1 MKKTL
6 AALIVGAFAASAANA
21 AVVYNNEGTKVE
33 LGGRLSV
40 IVEQST
46 STEDDQKQQHGT
58 LRNQG
63 SRFHIKATHN
73 FGDGFYAQ
81 GYLETRLVSNYPE
94 SSSDD
99 FGGITTKY
107 AYVTLGNNAFGEV
120 KLGRAKT
127 IADEITTA
135 EDKEYGLLNSKKY
148 IPTNGNTVG
157 YTFNGIDGLV
167 LGANYLLA
175 QNRVP
180 GGPGAFPNKQG
191 EVYPQQI
198 SNGVQVGAKY
208 DANNIVAAIAFGRTN
223 YKAAG
228 NDFNPGDSF
237 GLGRKEQ
244 VEGVLSTLGYRF
256 SDLGLLVSLD
266 SGYAKT
272 KNHMKHAFN
281 PSNGESVPAKPAYDE
296 KSYFVSPGFQYELM
310 EDTNLYGNFKYERN
324 SVDDFKRKRGKIER
338 EQAVLFG
345 IDHKLHKQVLTYI
358 EGAYAR
364 TRTSEKGTSKVKTEK
379 EKSVGVGLRVYF

>member
-40 IVEQST
+40 IAEQSSNT
-46 STEDDQKQQHGT
+46 LDDQKQQHGA

-73 FGDGFYAQ
+73 LGDGFYAQ
-81 GYLETRLVSNYPE
+81 GYLETRLVTDNTKE
-94 SSSDD
+94 NSDH
-99 FGGITTKY
+99 FGDITTKY
-107 AYVTLGNNAFGEV
+107 AYVTLGNKAFGEV

-127 IADEITTA
+127 IADGITSA
-135 EDKEYGLLNSKKY
+135 EDKEYGVLDNSKY
-148 IPTNGNTVG
+148 IRTNGNTVG
-157 YTFNGIDGLV
+157 YTFKGIDGLV

-175 QNRVP
+175 QSRIRLS
-180 GGPGAFPNKQG
+180 PGASSKPG
-191 EVYPQQI
+191 EVAPQAI

-208 DANNIVAAIAFGRTN
+208 DANNIIAGIAYGRTN
-223 YKAAG
+223 YRE
-228 NDFNPGDSF
+228 NMRVTISSP
-237 GLGRKEQ
+237 GRKEQ

-272 KNHMKHAFN
+272 KHHKKAAAAA
-281 PSNGESVPAKPAYDE
+281 EPAYDE
-296 KSYFVSPGFQYELM
+296 KRSFVSPGFQYELM
-310 EDTNLYGNFKYERN
+310 EDTNVYGNFKYERT
-324 SVDDFKRKRGKIER
+324 SVNQGKNTR

-345 IDHKLHKQVLTYI
+345 VDHKLHKQVLTYI

-364 TRTSEKGTSKVKTEK
+364 TKTNDKGKTEKTEK

>member
-21 AVVYNNEGTKVE
+21 AVVYNNEGTNVE

-40 IVEQST
+40 IAEQST
-46 STEDDQKQQHGT
+46 STRKDQKQQHGE
-58 LRNQG
+58 LRNAG

-81 GYLETRLVSNYPE
+81 GYLETRLVSDYE
-94 SSSDD
+94 SRSDN
-99 FGGITTKY
+99 FGNIITKY
-107 AYVTLGNNAFGEV
+107 AYVTLGNKGFGEV

-127 IADEITTA
+127 ISDGITSA
-135 EDKEYGLLNSKKY
+135 EDKEYGVIENKEY
-148 IPTNGNTVG
+148 IPKDGNSVG
-157 YTFNGIDGLV
+157 YTFKGIDGLV

-175 QNRVP
+175 QERV
-180 GGPGAFPNKQG
+180 AYSSNNKPG
-191 EVYPQQI
+191 EVYSQAI

-208 DANNIVAAIAFGRTN
+208 DANNIIAGIAYGRTN
-223 YKAAG
+223 YREDLAE
-228 NDFNPGDSF
+228 PGEKS
-237 GLGRKEQ
+237 GKKQQ
-244 VEGVLSTLGYRF
+244 VNGALSTLGYRF

-272 KNHMKHAFN
+272 KNYKDKH
-281 PSNGESVPAKPAYDE
+281 E
-296 KSYFVSPGFQYELM
+296 KRYFVSPGFQYELM
-310 EDTNLYGNFKYERN
+310 EDTNVYGNFKYERN
-324 SVDDFKRKRGKIER
+324 SVDQGKKER

-364 TRTSEKGTSKVKTEK
+364 TRTTATDKDKTTVKTEK

>member
-40 IVEQST
+40 IAEQSNT
-46 STEDDQKQQHGT
+46 TVKGQKQQHGA

-81 GYLETRLVSNYPE
+81 GYLETRLLTSVSGVTRE
-94 SSSDD
+94 DRD
-99 FGGITTKY
+99 GFGDITTKY
-107 AYVTLGNNAFGEV
+107 AYVTLGNKALGEV

-127 IADEITTA
+127 IADGITSA
-135 EDKEYGLLNSKKY
+135 EDKEYGVLNNSDY
-148 IPTNGNTVG
+148 VPTNGNTVG
-157 YTFNGIDGLV
+157 YTFKGIDGLV

-175 QNRVP
+175 QKYDTAGN
-180 GGPGAFPNKQG
+180 NG
-191 EVYPQQI
+191 EVQKQSI

-223 YKAAG
+223 YKENIASQSG
-228 NDFNPGDSF
+228 
-237 GLGRKEQ
+237 KEQ
-244 VEGVLSTLGYRF
+244 LKGVVSTLGYRF

-272 KNHMKHAFN
+272 KNHKEVK
-281 PSNGESVPAKPAYDE
+281 SGGKPAHYE
-296 KSYFVSPGFQYELM
+296 KRYFVSPGFQYELM
-310 EDTNLYGNFKYERN
+310 EDTNVYGNFKYERT
-324 SVDDFKRKRGKIER
+324 SVDQGEKTH

-345 IDHKLHKQVLTYI
+345 VDHKLHKQVLTYI

-364 TRTSEKGTSKVKTEK
+364 TKTNEKGKAEKTGK

>member
-21 AVVYNNEGTKVE
+21 AVVYNNEGTNVE

-40 IVEQST
+40 IAEQSSNT
-46 STEDDQKQQHGT
+46 LDDQKQQHGA

-81 GYLETRLVSNYPE
+81 GYLETRFVSKYKDNADHFD
-94 SSSDD
+94 S
-99 FGGITTKY
+99 ITTKY
-107 AYVTLGNNAFGEV
+107 AYVTLGNKALGEV

-127 IADEITTA
+127 IADGITSA
-135 EDKEYGLLNSKKY
+135 EDKEYGVLNNSKY

-157 YTFNGIDGLV
+157 YTFEGIDGLV

-175 QNRVP
+175 QQRNAH
-180 GGPGAFPNKQG
+180 GSAAG
-191 EVYPQQI
+191 EVVAQVI

-208 DANNIVAAIAFGRTN
+208 DANNIIAGIAYGRTN
-223 YKAAG
+223 YREYLAIQDKSG
-228 NDFNPGDSF
+228 
-237 GLGRKEQ
+237 KKQQ
-244 VEGVLSTLGYRF
+244 VNGALSTLGYRF

-272 KNHMKHAFN
+272 KNYKDKH
-281 PSNGESVPAKPAYDE
+281 E
-296 KSYFVSPGFQYELM
+296 KRYFVSPGFQYELM
-310 EDTNLYGNFKYERN
+310 EDTNVYGNFKYERN
-324 SVDDFKRKRGKIER
+324 SVDQGKKAR
-338 EQAVLFG
+338 EHAVLFG
-345 IDHKLHKQVLTYI
+345 VDHKLHKQVLTYI

-364 TRTSEKGTSKVKTEK
+364 TRTNDKGKTEKTEK

>member
-21 AVVYNNEGTKVE
+21 AVVYNNEGTNVE

-40 IVEQST
+40 IAEQSN
-46 STEDDQKQQHGT
+46 STRKDQKQQHGE
-58 LRNQG
+58 LRNAG

-81 GYLETRLVSNYPE
+81 GYLETRLVSDYE
-94 SSSDD
+94 SRSDN
-99 FGGITTKY
+99 FGNIITKY
-107 AYVTLGNNAFGEV
+107 AYVTLGNKGFGEV

-127 IADEITTA
+127 ISDGITSA
-135 EDKEYGLLNSKKY
+135 EDKEYGVLENKEY
-148 IPTNGNTVG
+148 IPKDGNSVG
-157 YTFNGIDGLV
+157 YTFKGIDGLV

-175 QNRVP
+175 QKRVAGSKP
-180 GGPGAFPNKQG
+180 G
-191 EVYPQQI
+191 EVSPQEI

-208 DANNIVAAIAFGRTN
+208 DANNIIAGIAYGRTN
-223 YKAAG
+223 YRE
-228 NDFNPGDSF
+228 DITI
-237 GLGRKEQ
+237 GLGDNSGKKQQ
-244 VEGVLSTLGYRF
+244 VNGALSTLGYHF

-272 KNHMKHAFN
+272 KNYKDKH
-281 PSNGESVPAKPAYDE
+281 E
-296 KSYFVSPGFQYELM
+296 KRYFVSPGFQYELM
-310 EDTNLYGNFKYERN
+310 EDTNVYGNFKYERN
-324 SVDDFKRKRGKIER
+324 SVDQGKKTR

-345 IDHKLHKQVLTYI
+345 VDHKLHKQVLTYI

-364 TRTSEKGTSKVKTEK
+364 TRTTESKKGVKTEK

>member
-33 LGGRLSV
+33 LGGRLS
-40 IVEQST
+40 IIAEQSN

-73 FGDGFYAQ
+73 LGDGFYAQ
-81 GYLETRLVSNYPE
+81 GYLETRLVSDYLRDGADNFSE
-94 SSSDD
+94 
-99 FGGITTKY
+99 IVTKY
-107 AYVTLGNNAFGEV
+107 AYVTLGNNTFGEV

-135 EDKEYGLLNSKKY
+135 EDKEYGLLNNSKY
-148 IPTNGNTVG
+148 IRTNGNTVG
-157 YTFNGIDGLV
+157 YTFNAIDGLV

-175 QNRVP
+175 QERNVDSVDYT
-180 GGPGAFPNKQG
+180 GNGAKAG
-191 EVYPQQI
+191 EVGVGAI
-198 SNGVQVGAKY
+198 SNGIQVGAKY
-208 DANNIVAAIAFGRTN
+208 DANNIIVGIAYGRTN
-223 YKAAG
+223 YK
-228 NDFNPGDSF
+228 DSNYYNSRTSQF
-237 GLGRKEQ
+237 TYQGEKQEVNGALA
-244 VEGVLSTLGYRF
+244 SLGYRF

-272 KNHMKHAFN
+272 KNYKAKH
-281 PSNGESVPAKPAYDE
+281 E
-296 KSYFVSPGFQYELM
+296 KRYFVSPGFQYELM
-310 EDTNLYGNFKYERN
+310 EDTNVYGNFKYERN
-324 SVDDFKRKRGKIER
+324 SVDQGKKER

-358 EGAYAR
+358 EGAYSR
-364 TRTSEKGTSKVKTEK
+364 TRTTENAGNKSTVKTEK

>member
-21 AVVYNNEGTKVE
+21 AVVYNNEGTNVE
-33 LGGRLSV
+33 LGGRLS
-40 IVEQST
+40 IIAEQSN
-46 STEDDQKQQHGT
+46 STVDNQKQQHGA

-81 GYLETRLVSNYPE
+81 GYLETRFVTKASENG
-94 SSSDD
+94 SDN
-99 FGGITTKY
+99 FGDITSKY
-107 AYVTLGNNAFGEV
+107 AYVTLGNKAFGEV

-127 IADEITTA
+127 IADGITSA
-135 EDKEYGLLNSKKY
+135 EDKEYGVLNNSDY
-148 IPTNGNTVG
+148 IPTSGNTVG
-157 YTFNGIDGLV
+157 YTFKGIDGLV

-175 QNRVP
+175 QKRE
-180 GGPGAFPNKQG
+180 GAKGENKRPNDKAG
-191 EVYPQQI
+191 EVRI
-198 SNGVQVGAKY
+198 GEINNGIQVGAKY
-208 DANNIVAAIAFGRTN
+208 DANDIVAKIAYGRTN
-223 YKAAG
+223 YKY
-228 NDFNPGDSF
+228 NESDEHKQQLN
-237 GLGRKEQ
+237 
-244 VEGVLSTLGYRF
+244 GVLATLGYRF

-272 KNHMKHAFN
+272 KNYKIKH
-281 PSNGESVPAKPAYDE
+281 E
-296 KSYFVSPGFQYELM
+296 KRYFVSPGFQYELM
-310 EDTNLYGNFKYERN
+310 EDTNVYGNFKYERT
-324 SVDDFKRKRGKIER
+324 SVDQGEKTR

-345 IDHKLHKQVLTYI
+345 VDHKLHKQLLTYI

-364 TRTSEKGTSKVKTEK
+364 TRTTGTGKGVKTEK

>member
-6 AALIVGAFAASAANA
+6 AALIVGAFVASAANA

-40 IVEQST
+40 IAEQSSNT
-46 STEDDQKQQHGT
+46 VDDQKQQHGA

-81 GYLETRLVSNYPE
+81 GYLETRLVTEGTQDN
-94 SSSDD
+94 SDH
-99 FGGITTKY
+99 FGDITTKY
-107 AYVTLGNNAFGEV
+107 AYVTLGNKAFGEV

-127 IADEITTA
+127 IADGITSA
-135 EDKEYGLLNSKKY
+135 EDKEYGVLNNSKY
-148 IPTNGNTVG
+148 IRTNGNTVG
-157 YTFNGIDGLV
+157 YTFKGIDGLV

-175 QNRVP
+175 QQRLHNDQGVIPRK
-180 GGPGAFPNKQG
+180 AG
-191 EVYPQQI
+191 EVYPQAI

-223 YKAAG
+223 YRENTTG
-228 NDFNPGDSF
+228 NLRIIS
-237 GLGRKEQ
+237 GRKEQ

-272 KNHMKHAFN
+272 KNHTTTTTTAAGKKTETH
-281 PSNGESVPAKPAYDE
+281 SAYDE
-296 KSYFVSPGFQYELM
+296 KRSFVSPGFQYELM
-310 EDTNLYGNFKYERN
+310 EDTNVYGNFKYERT
-324 SVDDFKRKRGKIER
+324 SSDEGKKTH

-345 IDHKLHKQVLTYI
+345 VDHKLHKQVLTYI

-364 TRTSEKGTSKVKTEK
+364 TKTNDKGKTEKTEK

>member
-21 AVVYNNEGTKVE
+21 VVVYNNEGTKVE

-40 IVEQST
+40 IAEQSS
-46 STEDDQKQQHGT
+46 STEDDQKNQHGG

-73 FGDGFYAQ
+73 LGDGFYAQ
-81 GYLETRLVSNYPE
+81 GYLETRFVSDYTKE
-94 SSSDD
+94 KSDH
-99 FGGITTKY
+99 FGDIATKY
-107 AYVTLGNNAFGEV
+107 AYVTLGNNTFGEV

-148 IPTNGNTVG
+148 IPTNGNTIG
-157 YTFNGIDGLV
+157 YTFNAIDGLV
-167 LGANYLLA
+167 LGANYLFA
-175 QNRVP
+175 QERDVQNVP
-180 GGPGAFPNKQG
+180 AIGLKAG
-191 EVYPQQI
+191 EVTVGEV
-198 SNGVQVGAKY
+198 SNGIQVGAKY
-208 DANNIVAAIAFGRTN
+208 DANNIIVGIAYGRTN
-223 YKAAG
+223 YKDTDKTTRGKRVGGGGGGATTYDYQG
-228 NDFNPGDSF
+228 K
-237 GLGRKEQ
+237 KEE
-244 VEGVLSTLGYRF
+244 VNGALASLGYRF

-272 KNHMKHAFN
+272 KKYKAKH
-281 PSNGESVPAKPAYDE
+281 E

-310 EDTNLYGNFKYERN
+310 EDTNVYGNFKYERN
-324 SVDDFKRKRGKIER
+324 SVDQGKKAR
-338 EQAVLFG
+338 EHAVLFG
-345 IDHKLHKQVLTYI
+345 VDHKLHKQVLTYI

-364 TRTSEKGTSKVKTEK
+364 TRTNDKGKTEKTEK

>member
-21 AVVYNNEGTKVE
+21 VVVYNNEGTKVE

-40 IVEQST
+40 IAEQS
-46 STEDDQKQQHGT
+46 SNTEDGQKNQHGT

-73 FGDGFYAQ
+73 LGDGFYAQ
-81 GYLETRLVSNYPE
+81 GYLETRFVSDYTKE
-94 SSSDD
+94 KSDH
-99 FGGITTKY
+99 FGDIATKY
-107 AYVTLGNNAFGEV
+107 AYVTLGNNTFGEV

-157 YTFNGIDGLV
+157 YTFNGVDGLV

-175 QNRVP
+175 QERDVQTVSRL
-180 GGPGAFPNKQG
+180 GLKTG
-191 EVYPQQI
+191 EVTVGEV
-198 SNGVQVGAKY
+198 SNGIQVGAKY
-208 DANNIVAAIAFGRTN
+208 DANNVIVGIAYGRTN
-223 YKAAG
+223 YK
-228 NDFNPGDSF
+228 DSDMKQDQNYTYK
-237 GLGRKEQ
+237 GKKQEVNGALA
-244 VEGVLSTLGYRF
+244 SLGYHF

-272 KNHMKHAFN
+272 KNYKAKH
-281 PSNGESVPAKPAYDE
+281 E

-324 SVDDFKRKRGKIER
+324 SADQGKKER

-364 TRTSEKGTSKVKTEK
+364 TRTTTVGKDTKVKTEK

>member
-21 AVVYNNEGTKVE
+21 AVVYNNEGTNVE

-40 IVEQST
+40 IAEQSSNT
-46 STEDDQKQQHGT
+46 LDDQKQQHGA

-63 SRFHIKATHN
+63 SHFHIKATHN

-81 GYLETRLVSNYPE
+81 GYLETRFVSKYKDNADHFD
-94 SSSDD
+94 S
-99 FGGITTKY
+99 ITTKY
-107 AYVTLGNNAFGEV
+107 AYVTLGNKALGEV

-127 IADEITTA
+127 IADGITSA
-135 EDKEYGLLNSKKY
+135 EDKEYGVLNNSKY

-157 YTFNGIDGLV
+157 YTFEGIDGLV

-175 QNRVP
+175 QQRNAH
-180 GGPGAFPNKQG
+180 GSAAG
-191 EVYPQQI
+191 EVVAQVI

-208 DANNIVAAIAFGRTN
+208 DANNIIAGIAYGRTN
-223 YKAAG
+223 YREDLAIQDKSG
-228 NDFNPGDSF
+228 
-237 GLGRKEQ
+237 KKQQ
-244 VEGVLSTLGYRF
+244 VNGALSTLGYRF

-272 KNHMKHAFN
+272 KNYKDKH
-281 PSNGESVPAKPAYDE
+281 E
-296 KSYFVSPGFQYELM
+296 KRYFVSPGFQYELM
-310 EDTNLYGNFKYERN
+310 EDTNVYGNFKYERN
-324 SVDDFKRKRGKIER
+324 SVDQGKKAR
-338 EQAVLFG
+338 EHAVLFG
-345 IDHKLHKQVLTYI
+345 VDHKLHKQVLTYI

-364 TRTSEKGTSKVKTEK
+364 TRTNDKGKTEKTEK

>member
-40 IVEQST
+40 IAEQSNT
-46 STEDDQKQQHGT
+46 TVDDQKQQHGA

-73 FGDGFYAQ
+73 FSDGFYAQ
-81 GYLETRLVSNYPE
+81 GYLETRLI
-94 SSSDD
+94 SSYDGENTD
-99 FGGITTKY
+99 GFGDIATRY
-107 AYVTLGNNAFGEV
+107 AYVTLGNEAFGEV

-127 IADEITTA
+127 IADGITSA
-135 EDKEYGLLNSKKY
+135 EDKEYGVLNNSKY
-148 IPTNGNTVG
+148 IPTNGNTAG
-157 YTFNGIDGLV
+157 YTFKGIDGLV

-175 QNRVP
+175 QKYDTAGV
-180 GGPGAFPNKQG
+180 AG
-191 EVYPQQI
+191 EVQRQSI

-223 YKAAG
+223 YKENIESQSG
-228 NDFNPGDSF
+228 
-237 GLGRKEQ
+237 KEQ
-244 VEGVLSTLGYRF
+244 LKGVVSTLGYRF

-272 KNHMKHAFN
+272 KNHKQVK
-281 PSNGESVPAKPAYDE
+281 GQGKPAHYE
-296 KSYFVSPGFQYELM
+296 KRYFVSPGFQYELM
-310 EDTNLYGNFKYERN
+310 EDTNVYGNFKYERT
-324 SVDDFKRKRGKIER
+324 SVDQGKKTH

-345 IDHKLHKQVLTYI
+345 VDHKLHKQVLTYI

-364 TRTSEKGTSKVKTEK
+364 TKTNDNGKAETTGK

>member
-21 AVVYNNEGTKVE
+21 AVVYNNEGTNVE
-33 LGGRLSV
+33 LGGRLS
-40 IVEQST
+40 IIAEQSN
-46 STEDDQKQQHGT
+46 STIKDQKQQHGA
-58 LRNQG
+58 LRNQS

-81 GYLETRLVSNYPE
+81 GYLETRLVSAQSGTE
-94 SSSDD
+94 SDN
-99 FGGITTKY
+99 FGHIITKY
-107 AYVTLGNNAFGEV
+107 AYVTLGNKALGEV

-127 IADEITTA
+127 IADDITSA
-135 EDKEYGLLNSKKY
+135 EDKEYGVLNNSKY
-148 IPTNGNTVG
+148 IPTDGNTVG
-157 YTFNGIDGLV
+157 YTFKGIDGLV

-175 QNRVP
+175 QERYKYT
-180 GGPGAFPNKQG
+180 GAGAGAGAVAG
-191 EVYPQQI
+191 EVYPQKI

-208 DANNIVAAIAFGRTN
+208 DANNIIAGIAYGRTN
-223 YKAAG
+223 YREDIITG
-228 NDFNPGDSF
+228 SDSD
-237 GLGRKEQ
+237 KKQQ
-244 VEGVLSTLGYRF
+244 VNGALSTLGYRF

-272 KNHMKHAFN
+272 KNYKAKH
-281 PSNGESVPAKPAYDE
+281 E

-310 EDTNLYGNFKYERN
+310 EDTNFYGNFKYERN
-324 SVDDFKRKRGKIER
+324 SVDQGKKER

-364 TRTSEKGTSKVKTEK
+364 TRTNDKGKAEKTEK

>member
-40 IVEQST
+40 IAEQSNT
-46 STEDDQKQQHGT
+46 TVDKQKQQHGA

-81 GYLETRLVSNYPE
+81 GYLETRLVTSPNGFTHE
-94 SSSDD
+94 DRD
-99 FGGITTKY
+99 GFGDITTKY
-107 AYVTLGNNAFGEV
+107 AYVTLGNKALGEV

-127 IADEITTA
+127 IADGITSA
-135 EDKEYGLLNSKKY
+135 EDKEYGVLNNSKY
-148 IPTNGNTVG
+148 IPTNGNTAG
-157 YTFNGIDGLV
+157 YTFKGIDGLV

-175 QNRVP
+175 QKYDNA
-180 GGPGAFPNKQG
+180 GGEPG
-191 EVYPQQI
+191 EVQKQSI

-223 YKAAG
+223 YKENIASQSG
-228 NDFNPGDSF
+228 
-237 GLGRKEQ
+237 KEQ
-244 VEGVLSTLGYRF
+244 LKGVVSTLGYRF

-272 KNHMKHAFN
+272 KNHKEVK
-281 PSNGESVPAKPAYDE
+281 SSGKPAHYE
-296 KSYFVSPGFQYELM
+296 KRYFVSPGFQYELM
-310 EDTNLYGNFKYERN
+310 EDTNVYGNFKYERT
-324 SVDDFKRKRGKIER
+324 SVDQGEKTH

-345 IDHKLHKQVLTYI
+345 VDHKLHKQVLTYI

-364 TRTSEKGTSKVKTEK
+364 TKTNEKGKPEKTEK

>member
-40 IVEQST
+40 IAEQSSNT
-46 STEDDQKQQHGT
+46 LDDQEQQHGA

-81 GYLETRLVSNYPE
+81 GYLETRFVTDVTKNH
-94 SSSDD
+94 SDH
-99 FGGITTKY
+99 FGDITTKY
-107 AYVTLGNNAFGEV
+107 AYVTLGNKAFGEV
-120 KLGRAKT
+120 KLGRAET
-127 IADEITTA
+127 IADGITSA
-135 EDKEYGLLNSKKY
+135 EDKEYGVLNNSKY
-148 IPTNGNTVG
+148 VPTNGNTVG
-157 YTFNGIDGLV
+157 YTFKGIDGLV

-175 QNRVP
+175 QERNTTDYVTP
-180 GGPGAFPNKQG
+180 PVG
-191 EVYPQQI
+191 EVLPQKI

-208 DANNIVAAIAFGRTN
+208 DANNIIAGIAFGRTN
-223 YKAAG
+223 YRE
-228 NDFNPGDSF
+228 NMRITVTEPN
-237 GLGRKEQ
+237 RKQQ
-244 VEGVLSTLGYRF
+244 VEGVLSTLGYHF

-272 KNHMKHAFN
+272 KNHKEMKRFD
-281 PSNGESVPAKPAYDE
+281 NGKLKPRYDE
-296 KSYFVSPGFQYELM
+296 KRYFVSPGFQYELM
-310 EDTNLYGNFKYERN
+310 EDTNVYGNFKYERT
-324 SVDDFKRKRGKIER
+324 SVNQGKNTR

-345 IDHKLHKQVLTYI
+345 VDHKLHKQVLTYI

-364 TRTSEKGTSKVKTEK
+364 TKTNDKGKAEKTEK

>member
-21 AVVYNNEGTKVE
+21 VVVYNNEGTKVE

-40 IVEQST
+40 IAEQST
-46 STEDDQKQQHGT
+46 STIDDQKNQHGA

-81 GYLETRLVSNYPE
+81 GYLETRFVTDGSLNG
-94 SSSDD
+94 SDD
-99 FGGITTKY
+99 FGDITTKY
-107 AYVTLGNNAFGEV
+107 AYVTLGNNTFGEV
-120 KLGRAKT
+120 KLGKAKT

-148 IPTNGNTVG
+148 IPTNGNTIG

-175 QNRVP
+175 QKRDLESHVI
-180 GGPGAFPNKQG
+180 GKGDFTRAG
-191 EVYPQQI
+191 EVLVGGV
-198 SNGVQVGAKY
+198 SNGIQVGAKY
-208 DANNIVAAIAFGRTN
+208 DANNIIVGIAYGRTN
-223 YKAAG
+223 YNESTNARHDA
-228 NDFNPGDSF
+228 S
-237 GLGRKEQ
+237 RKKQELN
-244 VEGVLSTLGYRF
+244 GALASLGYRF

-272 KNHMKHAFN
+272 KNYKAKH
-281 PSNGESVPAKPAYDE
+281 E
-296 KSYFVSPGFQYELM
+296 KRYFVSPGFQYELM

-324 SVDDFKRKRGKIER
+324 SVDQGKKER

-358 EGAYAR
+358 EGSYAR
-364 TRTSEKGTSKVKTEK
+364 TRTTTSSNSKSTVKTEK

>member
-21 AVVYNNEGTKVE
+21 VVVYNNEGTKVE

-40 IVEQST
+40 IAEQSS
-46 STEDDQKQQHGT
+46 STEDDQKNQHGG

-73 FGDGFYAQ
+73 LGDGFYAQ
-81 GYLETRLVSNYPE
+81 GYLETRFVSDYTKE
-94 SSSDD
+94 KSDHFSD
-99 FGGITTKY
+99 IAIKY
-107 AYVTLGNNAFGEV
+107 AYVTLGNNTFGEV

-148 IPTNGNTVG
+148 IPTNGNTIG
-157 YTFNGIDGLV
+157 YTFNAIDGLV
-167 LGANYLLA
+167 LGANYLFA
-175 QNRVP
+175 QERDVQNVP
-180 GGPGAFPNKQG
+180 AIGLESG
-191 EVYPQQI
+191 EVTVGEV
-198 SNGVQVGAKY
+198 SNGIQVGAKY
-208 DANNIVAAIAFGRTN
+208 DANNIIVGIAYGRTN
-223 YKAAG
+223 YKDTDKTTTKKG
-228 NDFNPGDSF
+228 GEITYNYQGK
-237 GLGRKEQ
+237 KEE
-244 VEGVLSTLGYRF
+244 VNGALASLGYRF

-272 KNHMKHAFN
+272 KRYKAKH
-281 PSNGESVPAKPAYDE
+281 E

-310 EDTNLYGNFKYERN
+310 EDTNVYGNFKYERN
-324 SVDDFKRKRGKIER
+324 SVDQGKKAR
-338 EQAVLFG
+338 EHAVLFG
-345 IDHKLHKQVLTYI
+345 VDHKLHKQVLTYI

-364 TRTSEKGTSKVKTEK
+364 TRTRTNDEGKTEKTEKTEK

>member
-21 AVVYNNEGTKVE
+21 VVVYNNEGTKVE
-33 LGGRLSV
+33 LGGRLS
-40 IVEQST
+40 IIAEQS
-46 STEDDQKQQHGT
+46 SATEDDQKQQHGT

-73 FGDGFYAQ
+73 LGDGFYAQ
-81 GYLETRLVSNYPE
+81 GYLETRFVSDYTKQK
-94 SSSDD
+94 SDHFAD
-99 FGGITTKY
+99 ISTKY
-107 AYVTLGNNAFGEV
+107 AYVTLGNNTFGEV

-135 EDKEYGLLNSKKY
+135 EDKEYGLLNNKKY

-157 YTFNGIDGLV
+157 YTFNAIDGLV

-175 QNRVP
+175 QERDVQTVP
-180 GGPGAFPNKQG
+180 GVGTKTG
-191 EVYPQQI
+191 EVTVGEI
-198 SNGVQVGAKY
+198 NNGIQVGAKY
-208 DANNIVAAIAFGRTN
+208 DANNIIVGIAYGRTN
-223 YKAAG
+223 YR
-228 NDFNPGDSF
+228 DSNKQRSSSSSRATTYTYQ
-237 GLGRKEQ
+237 GKKQEVNGALA
-244 VEGVLSTLGYRF
+244 SLGYRF

-272 KNHMKHAFN
+272 KKYKAKH
-281 PSNGESVPAKPAYDE
+281 E

-324 SVDDFKRKRGKIER
+324 SVDQGEKER

-358 EGAYAR
+358 EGAYSR
-364 TRTSEKGTSKVKTEK
+364 TRTAANDGKTKEKTEK

>member
-21 AVVYNNEGTKVE
+21 VVVYNNEGTKVE

-40 IVEQST
+40 IAEQST
-46 STEDDQKQQHGT
+46 STEDDQKNQHGA

-73 FGDGFYAQ
+73 FSDGFYAQ
-81 GYLETRLVSNYPE
+81 GYLETRFVSDYTKE
-94 SSSDD
+94 KADHFAD
-99 FGGITTKY
+99 IATKY
-107 AYVTLGNNAFGEV
+107 AYVTLGNNTFGEV

-148 IPTNGNTVG
+148 IPTNGNTIG

-175 QNRVP
+175 QERDVQTVP
-180 GGPGAFPNKQG
+180 HVGTKTG
-191 EVYPQQI
+191 EVTVGEI

-208 DANNIVAAIAFGRTN
+208 DANNIIVGIAYGRTN
-223 YKAAG
+223 YKDSDNKNDQG
-228 NDFNPGDSF
+228 NYTYQGK
-237 GLGRKEQ
+237 KEE
-244 VEGVLSTLGYRF
+244 VNGALASLGYRF

-272 KNHMKHAFN
+272 KNYKATHQ
-281 PSNGESVPAKPAYDE
+281 E
-296 KSYFVSPGFQYELM
+296 SYFVSPGFQYELM
-310 EDTNLYGNFKYERN
+310 EDTNLYGNFKYERK
-324 SVDDFKRKRGKIER
+324 VDQGEKER

-364 TRTSEKGTSKVKTEK
+364 TRTTATDKGKTTVKTEK

>member
-21 AVVYNNEGTKVE
+21 VVVYNNEGTKVE
-33 LGGRLSV
+33 LGGRLS
-40 IVEQST
+40 IIAEQS
-46 STEDDQKQQHGT
+46 SNTEDDQKNQHGG

-73 FGDGFYAQ
+73 LGDGFYAQ
-81 GYLETRLVSNYPE
+81 GYLETRFVSDYTKE
-94 SSSDD
+94 KSDH
-99 FGGITTKY
+99 FGDIATKY
-107 AYVTLGNNAFGEV
+107 AYVTLGNNTFGEV

-148 IPTNGNTVG
+148 IPTSGNTVG

-175 QNRVP
+175 QERDVQTVDAVNLK
-180 GGPGAFPNKQG
+180 AG
-191 EVYPQQI
+191 EVTVGKV

-208 DANNIVAAIAFGRTN
+208 DANNIIVGIAYGRTN
-223 YKAAG
+223 YKDTDMKTRARPPKLSYQG
-228 NDFNPGDSF
+228 K
-237 GLGRKEQ
+237 KEK
-244 VEGVLSTLGYRF
+244 VSGALASLGYRF

-272 KNHMKHAFN
+272 KNYKAKHT
-281 PSNGESVPAKPAYDE
+281 

-324 SVDDFKRKRGKIER
+324 SVDQGKKER

-358 EGAYAR
+358 EGAYAK
-364 TRTSEKGTSKVKTEK
+364 TRTTENPDNKGSKVKTEK

>member
-21 AVVYNNEGTKVE
+21 AVLYNNEGTKVE

-40 IVEQST
+40 IAEQST
-46 STEDDQKQQHGT
+46 NTLDDQKQQHGA

-81 GYLETRLVSNYPE
+81 GYLETRLVT
-94 SSSDD
+94 DGTKD
-99 FGGITTKY
+99 RADHFGDITTKY
-107 AYVTLGNNAFGEV
+107 AYVTLGNKALGEV

-127 IADEITTA
+127 IADGITSA
-135 EDKEYGLLNSKKY
+135 EDKEYGVLNNSKY

-157 YTFNGIDGLV
+157 YTFKGIDGLV

-175 QNRVP
+175 QGRNTAGFVTP
-180 GGPGAFPNKQG
+180 PVG
-191 EVYPQQI
+191 EVLSQTI

-223 YKAAG
+223 YRENMRVTPFSPSK
-228 NDFNPGDSF
+228 
-237 GLGRKEQ
+237 KQQ
-244 VEGVLSTLGYRF
+244 VEGVVSTLGYHF

-272 KNHMKHAFN
+272 KYHKATTK
-281 PSNGESVPAKPAYDE
+281 AAAAATTPAYDE
-296 KSYFVSPGFQYELM
+296 KRSFVSPGFQYELM
-310 EDTNLYGNFKYERN
+310 EDTNVYGNFKYERT
-324 SVDDFKRKRGKIER
+324 SVNQGKNTR

-345 IDHKLHKQVLTYI
+345 VDHKLHRQVLTYI

-364 TRTSEKGTSKVKTEK
+364 TKTNDKGKAEKTEK

>member
-21 AVVYNNEGTKVE
+21 VVVYNNEGTKVE

-40 IVEQST
+40 IAEQSS

-73 FGDGFYAQ
+73 LGDGFYAQ
-81 GYLETRLVSNYPE
+81 GYLETRFA
-94 SSSDD
+94 SDFTKEKSD
-99 FGGITTKY
+99 HFSDISTKY
-107 AYVTLGNNAFGEV
+107 AYVTLGNNTFGEV

-148 IPTNGNTVG
+148 IPTSGSTIG

-167 LGANYLLA
+167 LGANYLFA
-175 QNRVP
+175 QERALNEYAP
-180 GGPGAFPNKQG
+180 ALGKIG
-191 EVYPQQI
+191 EVAVGKI
-198 SNGVQVGAKY
+198 SNGIQVGAKY
-208 DANNIVAAIAFGRTN
+208 DANNIIVGIAYGRTN
-223 YKAAG
+223 YKDTNATQR
-228 NDFNPGDSF
+228 NSSSSSSSSF
-237 GLGRKEQ
+237 LYQGKKEK
-244 VEGVLSTLGYRF
+244 VNGALASLGYRF

-272 KNHMKHAFN
+272 KNYKAKH
-281 PSNGESVPAKPAYDE
+281 E

-310 EDTNLYGNFKYERN
+310 EDTNLYGNFKYERT
-324 SVDDFKRKRGKIER
+324 SVDQGEKGR
-338 EQAVLFG
+338 EHAVLFG
-345 IDHKLHKQVLTYI
+345 VDHKLHKQVLTYI

-364 TRTSEKGTSKVKTEK
+364 TKTNDKGKAEKTEK

>member
-40 IVEQST
+40 IAEQST
-46 STEDDQKQQHGT
+46 STEKDQKQQHGT

-73 FGDGFYAQ
+73 LGDGFYAQ
-81 GYLETRLVSNYPE
+81 GYLETRFV
-94 SSSDD
+94 SDD
-99 FGGITTKY
+99 FRDGADNFSDITTKY
-107 AYVTLGNNAFGEV
+107 AYVTLGNNTFGEV

-127 IADEITTA
+127 IADGITSA

-148 IPTNGNTVG
+148 IPTSGNTIG

-175 QNRVP
+175 QERGINNTDYGTGLDVRS
-180 GGPGAFPNKQG
+180 G
-191 EVYPQQI
+191 EVTIGKI
-198 SNGVQVGAKY
+198 SNGIQVGAKY
-208 DANNIVAAIAFGRTN
+208 DANNIIVGIAYGRTN
-223 YKAAG
+223 YKDTNNTTTSKTATLAYQG
-228 NDFNPGDSF
+228 KTQEVNGALAS
-237 GLGRKEQ
+237 
-244 VEGVLSTLGYRF
+244 LGYRF

-272 KNHMKHAFN
+272 KNYKAKH
-281 PSNGESVPAKPAYDE
+281 E

-324 SVDDFKRKRGKIER
+324 SVDQGKKER

-358 EGAYAR
+358 EGAYSR
-364 TRTSEKGTSKVKTEK
+364 TRTAANDGKTKEKTEK

>member
-21 AVVYNNEGTKVE
+21 AVAYNNEGTKVE

-46 STEDDQKQQHGT
+46 STEYDQKQQHGT

-81 GYLETRLVSNYPE
+81 GYLETRLVSDYPE
-94 SSSDD
+94 SSSDN

-157 YTFNGIDGLV
+157 YTYKGIDGLV

-175 QNRVP
+175 QKRIP
-180 GGPGAFPNKQG
+180 GEPSSFDNKQG
-191 EVYPQQI
+191 EVYPQAI

-223 YKAAG
+223 YKGALDLYLAG
-228 NDFNPGDSF
+228 RWD
-237 GLGRKEQ
+237 LGRKEQ
-244 VEGVLSTLGYRF
+244 IEGVLSTLGYRF

-272 KNHMKHAFN
+272 KNHMQPA
-281 PSNGESVPAKPAYDE
+281 VTTAVAKPAYDE
-296 KSYFVSPGFQYELM
+296 KRYFVSPGFQYELM

-324 SVDDFKRKRGKIER
+324 SVDHVKGKRGKIER

-364 TRTSEKGTSKVKTEK
+364 TRTRTSEKGTSKVKTEK

>member
-40 IVEQST
+40 IAEQSSKT
-46 STEDDQKQQHGT
+46 LDDQKQQHGA

-81 GYLETRLVSNYPE
+81 GYLETRFVTDATIHSA
-94 SSSDD
+94 DH
-99 FGGITTKY
+99 FGDITTKY
-107 AYVTLGNNAFGEV
+107 AYVTLGNKALGEV

-127 IADEITTA
+127 IADGITSA
-135 EDKEYGLLNSKKY
+135 EDKEYGVLNNSKY
-148 IPTNGNTVG
+148 VPTNGNTVG
-157 YTFNGIDGLV
+157 YTFKGIDGLV

-175 QNRVP
+175 QERNPTSFATVP
-180 GGPGAFPNKQG
+180 G
-191 EVYPQQI
+191 EVVAQKI
-198 SNGVQVGAKY
+198 SNAVQVGAKY

-223 YKAAG
+223 YRE
-228 NDFNPGDSF
+228 NLQPNITEP
-237 GLGRKEQ
+237 GRKQQ

-272 KNHMKHAFN
+272 KHHKEHKKA
-281 PSNGESVPAKPAYDE
+281 PASAAAAAAYDQ
-296 KSYFVSPGFQYELM
+296 KRYFVSPGFQYELM
-310 EDTNLYGNFKYERN
+310 EDTNVYGNFKYERT
-324 SVDDFKRKRGKIER
+324 SVNQGKNTR

-345 IDHKLHKQVLTYI
+345 VDHKLHKQVLTYI

-364 TRTSEKGTSKVKTEK
+364 TKTNDKGKTEKTEK

>member
-40 IVEQST
+40 IAEQSSNT
-46 STEDDQKQQHGT
+46 LDDQKQQHGA

-81 GYLETRLVSNYPE
+81 GYLETRFVSKYKDNADHFD
-94 SSSDD
+94 S
-99 FGGITTKY
+99 ITTKY
-107 AYVTLGNNAFGEV
+107 AYVTLGNKALGEV

-127 IADEITTA
+127 IADGITSA
-135 EDKEYGLLNSKKY
+135 EDKEYGVLNNSKY

-157 YTFNGIDGLV
+157 YTFEGIDGLV

-175 QNRVP
+175 QQRNAH
-180 GGPGAFPNKQG
+180 GSTAG
-191 EVYPQQI
+191 EVVAQVI

-208 DANNIVAAIAFGRTN
+208 DANNIIAGIAYGRTN
-223 YKAAG
+223 YREGLATQ
-228 NDFNPGDSF
+228 GDS
-237 GLGRKEQ
+237 GKKQQ
-244 VEGVLSTLGYRF
+244 VNGALSTLGYRF

-272 KNHMKHAFN
+272 KNYKDKH
-281 PSNGESVPAKPAYDE
+281 E
-296 KSYFVSPGFQYELM
+296 KRYFVSPGFQYELM
-310 EDTNLYGNFKYERN
+310 EDTNVYGNFKYERN
-324 SVDDFKRKRGKIER
+324 SVDQGKKAR
-338 EQAVLFG
+338 EHAVLFG
-345 IDHKLHKQVLTYI
+345 VDHKLHKQVLTYI

-364 TRTSEKGTSKVKTEK
+364 TRTNDKGKTEKTEK

>member
-40 IVEQST
+40 IAEQSNT
-46 STEDDQKQQHGT
+46 TVKGQKQQHGA

-81 GYLETRLVSNYPE
+81 GYLETRLLTSASGVTLE
-94 SSSDD
+94 DRD
-99 FGGITTKY
+99 GFGDITTKY
-107 AYVTLGNNAFGEV
+107 AYVTLGNKALGEV

-127 IADEITTA
+127 IADGITSA
-135 EDKEYGLLNSKKY
+135 EDKEYGVLNNSDY
-148 IPTNGNTVG
+148 VPTNGNTVG
-157 YTFNGIDGLV
+157 YTFKGIDGLV

-175 QNRVP
+175 QKYDTAGN
-180 GGPGAFPNKQG
+180 NG
-191 EVYPQQI
+191 EVQKQSI

-223 YKAAG
+223 YKENIASQSG
-228 NDFNPGDSF
+228 
-237 GLGRKEQ
+237 KEQ
-244 VEGVLSTLGYRF
+244 LKGVVSTLGYRF

-272 KNHMKHAFN
+272 KNHKEVK
-281 PSNGESVPAKPAYDE
+281 SNGKPAHYE
-296 KSYFVSPGFQYELM
+296 KRYFVSPGFQYELM
-310 EDTNLYGNFKYERN
+310 EDTNVYGNFKYERT
-324 SVDDFKRKRGKIER
+324 SVDQGEKTH

-345 IDHKLHKQVLTYI
+345 VDHKLHKQVLTYI

-364 TRTSEKGTSKVKTEK
+364 TKTNEKGKAEKTGK

>member
-40 IVEQST
+40 IAEQSNT
-46 STEDDQKQQHGT
+46 TIDDQKQQHGA

-81 GYLETRLVSNYPE
+81 GYLETRLVTDATKNH
-94 SSSDD
+94 SDH
-99 FGGITTKY
+99 FGDITTKY
-107 AYVTLGNNAFGEV
+107 AYVTLGNKALGEV

-127 IADEITTA
+127 IADGITSA
-135 EDKEYGLLNSKKY
+135 EDKEYGVLNNSKY
-148 IPTNGNTVG
+148 VPTNGNTVG
-157 YTFNGIDGLV
+157 YTFKGIDGLV

-175 QNRVP
+175 QGRNP
-180 GGPGAFPNKQG
+180 TSFTDPAG
-191 EVYPQQI
+191 EVTPQSI

-223 YKAAG
+223 YRK
-228 NDFNPGDSF
+228 NPKPTPYGIS
-237 GLGRKEQ
+237 GKKEQ
-244 VEGVLSTLGYRF
+244 VNGVVSTLGYRF

-272 KNHMKHAFN
+272 KYHKEIKTTRGSSTTTI
-281 PSNGESVPAKPAYDE
+281 PGYDE
-296 KSYFVSPGFQYELM
+296 KRYFVSPGFQYELM
-310 EDTNLYGNFKYERN
+310 EDTNVYGNFKYERT
-324 SVDDFKRKRGKIER
+324 SVNQGKNTR

-345 IDHKLHKQVLTYI
+345 VDHKLHKQVLTYI

-364 TRTSEKGTSKVKTEK
+364 TKTNDKGKTEKTEK

>member
-21 AVVYNNEGTKVE
+21 VVVYNNEGTKVE

-40 IVEQST
+40 IAEQST

-73 FGDGFYAQ
+73 LGDGFYAQ
-81 GYLETRLVSNYPE
+81 GYLETRFVSDYTRE
-94 SSSDD
+94 KADHFSD
-99 FGGITTKY
+99 ISTKY
-107 AYVTLGNNAFGEV
+107 AYVTLGNKALGEV

-157 YTFNGIDGLV
+157 YTFNAIDGLV

-175 QNRVP
+175 QERDRQTLNVAGNRL
-180 GGPGAFPNKQG
+180 KTG
-191 EVYPQQI
+191 EVTVGEI
-198 SNGVQVGAKY
+198 NNGIQVGAKY
-208 DANNIVAAIAFGRTN
+208 DANNIIIGIAYGRTN
-223 YKAAG
+223 YRDT
-228 NDFNPGDSF
+228 ND
-237 GLGRKEQ
+237 
-244 VEGVLSTLGYRF
+244 STNSRGGGSSKLVYQGKKQEVNGALASLGYHF

-272 KNHMKHAFN
+272 KKYKAKH
-281 PSNGESVPAKPAYDE
+281 E

-310 EDTNLYGNFKYERN
+310 EDTNVYGNFKYERN
-324 SVDDFKRKRGKIER
+324 SVDQGEKER

-358 EGAYAR
+358 EGAYSR
-364 TRTSEKGTSKVKTEK
+364 TRTNDKGKTEKTEK

>member
-40 IVEQST
+40 IAEQSNT
-46 STEDDQKQQHGT
+46 TVDDQKQQHGA

-81 GYLETRLVSNYPE
+81 GYLETRFVTDGTKNHSAH
-94 SSSDD
+94 
-99 FGGITTKY
+99 FGDITTKY
-107 AYVTLGNNAFGEV
+107 AYVTLGNKALGEV
-120 KLGRAKT
+120 KLGLAKT
-127 IADEITTA
+127 IADGITSA
-135 EDKEYGLLNSKKY
+135 EDKEYGVLNNSKY
-148 IPTNGNTVG
+148 VPTNGNTVG
-157 YTFNGIDGLV
+157 YTFKGIDGLV

-175 QNRVP
+175 QDRDQTDLTNR
-180 GGPGAFPNKQG
+180 AG
-191 EVYPQQI
+191 EVVDQSI

-223 YKAAG
+223 YKE
-228 NDFNPGDSF
+228 NMRPQVLNSSK
-237 GLGRKEQ
+237 KEQ

-272 KNHMKHAFN
+272 KNHAAAAAAARGV
-281 PSNGESVPAKPAYDE
+281 SATPAYDE
-296 KSYFVSPGFQYELM
+296 KRYFVSPGFQYELM
-310 EDTNLYGNFKYERN
+310 EDTNVYGNFKYERT
-324 SVDDFKRKRGKIER
+324 SVNQGKNTR
-338 EQAVLFG
+338 QQAVLFG
-345 IDHKLHKQVLTYI
+345 VDHKLHKQVLTYI

-364 TRTSEKGTSKVKTEK
+364 TKTNDKGKAEKTEK

>member
-40 IVEQST
+40 IAEQSNT
-46 STEDDQKQQHGT
+46 TVKGQKQQHGA

-81 GYLETRLVSNYPE
+81 GYLETRLVTNPNGFTHE
-94 SSSDD
+94 DRD
-99 FGGITTKY
+99 GFGDITTKY
-107 AYVTLGNNAFGEV
+107 AYVTLGNKALGEV

-127 IADEITTA
+127 IADGITSA
-135 EDKEYGLLNSKKY
+135 EDKEYGVLKNSEY
-148 IPTNGNTVG
+148 VPTNGNTAG
-157 YTFNGIDGLV
+157 YTFKGIDGLV

-175 QNRVP
+175 QKYDNAGV
-180 GGPGAFPNKQG
+180 NDG
-191 EVYPQQI
+191 EVQKQSI

-223 YKAAG
+223 YKENIASQSG
-228 NDFNPGDSF
+228 
-237 GLGRKEQ
+237 KEQ
-244 VEGVLSTLGYRF
+244 LKGVVSTLGYRF

-272 KNHMKHAFN
+272 KNHKQHK
-281 PSNGESVPAKPAYDE
+281 PAAAAYDE
-296 KSYFVSPGFQYELM
+296 KRYFVSPGFQYELM
-310 EDTNLYGNFKYERN
+310 EDTNVYGNFKYERT
-324 SVDDFKRKRGKIER
+324 SVDQGKKTH

-345 IDHKLHKQVLTYI
+345 VDHKLHKQVLTYI

-364 TRTSEKGTSKVKTEK
+364 TKTNEKGKAEKTGK

>member
-40 IVEQST
+40 IAEQSSNT
-46 STEDDQKQQHGT
+46 LDDQKQQHGA

-81 GYLETRLVSNYPE
+81 GYLETRFVSKYKDNADHFD
-94 SSSDD
+94 S
-99 FGGITTKY
+99 ITTKY
-107 AYVTLGNNAFGEV
+107 AYVTLGNKALGEV

-127 IADEITTA
+127 IADGITSA
-135 EDKEYGLLNSKKY
+135 EDKEYGVLNNSKY
-148 IPTNGNTVG
+148 IPTDGNTVG
-157 YTFNGIDGLV
+157 YTFEGIDGLV

-175 QNRVP
+175 QQRNAH
-180 GGPGAFPNKQG
+180 GSTAG
-191 EVYPQQI
+191 EVVAQVI

-208 DANNIVAAIAFGRTN
+208 DANNIIAGIAYGRTN
-223 YKAAG
+223 YREDLATQGYKSG
-228 NDFNPGDSF
+228 
-237 GLGRKEQ
+237 KKQQ
-244 VEGVLSTLGYRF
+244 VNGALSTLGYRF

-272 KNHMKHAFN
+272 KNYKDKH
-281 PSNGESVPAKPAYDE
+281 E
-296 KSYFVSPGFQYELM
+296 KRYFVSPGFQYELM
-310 EDTNLYGNFKYERN
+310 EDTNVYGNFKYERN
-324 SVDDFKRKRGKIER
+324 SVDQGKKAR
-338 EQAVLFG
+338 EHAVLFG
-345 IDHKLHKQVLTYI
+345 VDHKLHKQVLTYI

-364 TRTSEKGTSKVKTEK
+364 TRTNDKGKTEKTEK

>member
-21 AVVYNNEGTKVE
+21 VVVYNNEGTKVE

-40 IVEQST
+40 IAEQST

-73 FGDGFYAQ
+73 LGDGFYAQ
-81 GYLETRLVSNYPE
+81 GYLETRFT
-94 SSSDD
+94 SDYTREKAD
-99 FGGITTKY
+99 YFADISTKY
-107 AYVTLGNNAFGEV
+107 AYVTLGNNTFGEV

-148 IPTNGNTVG
+148 IPTNGNTIG
-157 YTFNGIDGLV
+157 YTFNAIDGLV
-167 LGANYLLA
+167 LGANYLFA
-175 QNRVP
+175 QERDRQTLDIPSNRL
-180 GGPGAFPNKQG
+180 KSG
-191 EVYPQQI
+191 ETTIGEI
-198 SNGVQVGAKY
+198 SNGIQVGAKY
-208 DANNIVAAIAFGRTN
+208 DANNIIVAIAYGRTN
-223 YKAAG
+223 YKDT
-228 NDFNPGDSF
+228 NDAVKQRGGGGGSRLVYQ
-237 GLGRKEQ
+237 GKKEE
-244 VEGVLSTLGYRF
+244 VNGALASLGYRF

-272 KNHMKHAFN
+272 KNYKAKH
-281 PSNGESVPAKPAYDE
+281 E

-310 EDTNLYGNFKYERN
+310 EDTNFYGNFKYERN
-324 SVDDFKRKRGKIER
+324 SVDQGKKER

-364 TRTSEKGTSKVKTEK
+364 TRTSEKGASKVKTEK

>member
-21 AVVYNNEGTKVE
+21 VVVYNNEGTKVE

-40 IVEQST
+40 IAEQSS
-46 STEDDQKQQHGT
+46 STEDDQKNQHGG

-73 FGDGFYAQ
+73 LGDGFYAQ
-81 GYLETRLVSNYPE
+81 GYLETRFVSDYTKE
-94 SSSDD
+94 KSDH
-99 FGGITTKY
+99 FGDIATKY
-107 AYVTLGNNAFGEV
+107 AYVTLGNNTFGEV

-148 IPTNGNTVG
+148 IPTNGNTIG
-157 YTFNGIDGLV
+157 YTFNAIDGLV
-167 LGANYLLA
+167 LGANYLFA
-175 QNRVP
+175 QERDVQNVP
-180 GGPGAFPNKQG
+180 AIGLKAG
-191 EVYPQQI
+191 EVTVGEV
-198 SNGVQVGAKY
+198 SNGIQVGAKY
-208 DANNIVAAIAFGRTN
+208 DANNIIVGIAYGRTN
-223 YKAAG
+223 YKDTDKTTTRRGGGGATTYDYQG
-228 NDFNPGDSF
+228 K
-237 GLGRKEQ
+237 KEE
-244 VEGVLSTLGYRF
+244 VNGALASLGYRF

-272 KNHMKHAFN
+272 KKYKAKH
-281 PSNGESVPAKPAYDE
+281 E

-310 EDTNLYGNFKYERN
+310 EDTNVYGNFKYERN
-324 SVDDFKRKRGKIER
+324 SVDQGKKAR
-338 EQAVLFG
+338 EHAVLFG
-345 IDHKLHKQVLTYI
+345 VDHKLHKQVLTYI

-364 TRTSEKGTSKVKTEK
+364 TRTNDKSKTEKTEK

>member
-40 IVEQST
+40 IAEQSSNT
-46 STEDDQKQQHGT
+46 LDDQKQQHGA

-81 GYLETRLVSNYPE
+81 GYLETRLVTDITKSH
-94 SSSDD
+94 SDH
-99 FGGITTKY
+99 FGDITTKY
-107 AYVTLGNNAFGEV
+107 AYVTLGNKALGEV

-127 IADEITTA
+127 IADGITSA
-135 EDKEYGLLNSKKY
+135 EDKEYGVLNNSKY
-148 IPTNGNTVG
+148 VPTNGNTVG
-157 YTFNGIDGLV
+157 YTFKGIDGLV

-175 QNRVP
+175 QERNPTSFATVP
-180 GGPGAFPNKQG
+180 G
-191 EVYPQQI
+191 EVVAQKI
-198 SNGVQVGAKY
+198 SNAVQVGAKY

-223 YKAAG
+223 YRENLK
-228 NDFNPGDSF
+228 PSIIES
-237 GLGRKEQ
+237 GRKQQ

-272 KNHMKHAFN
+272 KHHKEHKT
-281 PSNGESVPAKPAYDE
+281 PAAAAAAAYDQ
-296 KSYFVSPGFQYELM
+296 KRYFVSPGFQYELM
-310 EDTNLYGNFKYERN
+310 EDTNVYGNFKYERT
-324 SVDDFKRKRGKIER
+324 SVNQGKNTR

-345 IDHKLHKQVLTYI
+345 VDHKLHKQVLTYI

-364 TRTSEKGTSKVKTEK
+364 TKTNDKGKTEKTEK